1 MWIASSRESGVCWA
15 RVEMLLKHGVFVGLS
30 WTGRKLAESELVGLA
45 RFASKRE
52 YTPEVFHSSE
62 KTRQK
67 SSNVAFG
74 GLLGGPL
81 TAQQSELI
89 TLWDQLTVDQQQ
101 SVLGLARLLV
111 SKKHECD

>member
-1 MWIASSRESGVCWA
+1 MVYEKSAETELERIVHEMAQSGKGRELLEVIQKALIQADSGELEIAA
-15 RVEMLLKHGVFVGLS
+15 K
-30 WTGRKLAESELVGLA
+30 
-45 RFASKRE
+45 
-52 YTPEVFHSSE
+52 YTRRVFHSPR
-62 KTRQK
+62 KTRRK